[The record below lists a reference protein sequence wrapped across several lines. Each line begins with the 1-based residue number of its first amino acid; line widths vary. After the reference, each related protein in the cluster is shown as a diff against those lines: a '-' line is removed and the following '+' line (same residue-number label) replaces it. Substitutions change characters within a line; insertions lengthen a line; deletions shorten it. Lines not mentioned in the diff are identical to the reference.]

1 VIEIAV
7 AMTVS
12 TYNVGKTTLTTVFK
26 ELGILPGYYT
36 ECGYWKQDLL
46 HIYQMNKKSSDDG
59 IAARKRNSRGKQR
72 RMTMFQNK

>member
-46 HIYQMNKKSSDDG
+46 HIYQNEQKSSDEWDSSQ
-59 IAARKRNSRGKQR
+59 KKEQ
-72 RMTMFQNK
+72 